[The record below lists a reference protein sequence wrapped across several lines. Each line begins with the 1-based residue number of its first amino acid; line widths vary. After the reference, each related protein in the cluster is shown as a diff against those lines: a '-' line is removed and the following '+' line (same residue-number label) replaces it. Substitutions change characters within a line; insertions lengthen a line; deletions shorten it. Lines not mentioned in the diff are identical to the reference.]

1 MGLFDRFRGVARAGT
16 KRASQVDLESRYAQ
30 KPELRFLDAYVLDAL
45 GVLDDTTADQ
55 LVELAPQLAQTFDV
69 EPGPWQRVVELAFKL
84 APTARE
90 TIGNEWA
97 YQLNEALSGGARLNE
112 VDFAHALADSLAD
125 EEPSEP
131 LDVDLVV
138 KPVEANPSMMQMLA
152 SARQRAEKM
161 GANAGADELQRV
173 FIEARNRWYQ
183 TPDDERPDPE
193 SMIEALAV
201 VAGDLVCAETDAQ
214 WVVYSYGDDAAE
226 FALTDADHERL
237 YKIVESVHER
247 WMLWKDTGLD
257 DYVHGTIHSFSQRRS
272 QQTPPTPDNAPQSQ
286 TDVP

>member
-16 KRASQVDLESRYAQ
+16 KRTTQAELEERYAE
-30 KPELRFLDAYVLDAL
+30 KPGLRFLDAYVLDAL
-45 GVLDDTTADQ
+45 GVLDDKTSDQ
-55 LVELAPQLAQTFDV
+55 LVELAPRIAETFGV
-69 EPGPWQRVVELAFKL
+69 ESGPWQRVVELAFKL

-90 TIGNEWA
+90 TIVNEWS
-97 YQLNEALSGGARLNE
+97 YQLNEAVSEGARLNE
-112 VDFAHALADSLAD
+112 VDFAHAIADSLAA
-125 EEPSEP
+125 EEPPEP

-152 SARQRAEKM
+152 EARQRAEKM
-161 GANAGADELQRV
+161 GASAGPDELQRA
-173 FIEARNRWYQ
+173 FIEARNQWYQ
-183 TPDDERPDPE
+183 TPDDARPDPDT
-193 SMIEALAV
+193 MIEALAV
-201 VAGDLVCAETDAQ
+201 AAGEMVRAETDAQ

-257 DYVHGTIHSFSQRRS
+257 DYVHGTIHSFAKRLSQDS
-272 QQTPPTPDNAPQSQ
+272 AVTPDSGPQSQ
-286 TDVP
+286 ADAP